1 MPIDSFS
8 ASIHYI
14 RPVRDYRQQYVSSW
28 FRERKR
34 EKEREGDKHFQTALI
49 ILSYYLPA
57 RGRLYF
63 EYLGNN
69 IARKIFPFLEYLV
82 KFYNLIWILK
92 FDFYKDMQQLIK
104 INLIIQSE

>member
-14 RPVRDYRQQYVSSW
+14 RPVRDYRQQYGSSW

-49 ILSYYLPA
+49 IICLQEEDSILSIWEIPLQ
-57 RGRLYF
+57 GKYF
-63 EYLGNN
+63 HFY
-69 IARKIFPFLEYLV
+69 LEYLV